1 MIKKKVLFVCTWFPN
16 STNKTMGIF
25 IKKHAQAI
33 HTIAELTTVA
43 LTIQPSKKIYNCQV
57 IHKLDCEVGEL
68 LHIEINSRF
77 WKFLTYSLIFQSFL
91 VRRKMKMLQ
100 PKKFDLV
107 QSNVLFMSGILG
119 LKLSRKFNLPLIHV
133 EHWSGFTKFIKTNI
147 YKNYG
152 KRVIQK
158 ATKVVCVSEFLKGDI
173 SGHVPLDKVVVIPN
187 VVDSNFYPAIKSSSN
202 KIRFLAIGNWKEPK
216 NPLLFIEAL
225 SHLNEK
231 YKNFELTMIGRGKF
245 IAEIKSL
252 ELSYTIHFVDF
263 VSNDLIQNYF
273 ENCDYFLHASNYET
287 FSIVPIESIMTGTPV
302 LVSRVG
308 VLPEIINAQNGH
320 LCDNNLED
328 WICKIE
334 LSIQKKYSVFD
345 VSNSIGDQFN
355 EKNVAFKFK
364 ELYETI

>member
-1 MIKKKVLFVCTWFPN
+1 
-16 STNKTMGIF
+16 MGIF

-158 ATKVVCVSEFLKGDI
+158 ATKVVCVSEFLKADI
-173 SGHVPLDKVVVIPN
+173 AGHVPLDKVVVIPN

-216 NPLLFIEAL
+216 NPLLFIDAL
-225 SHLNEK
+225 SHLNKK

-245 IAEIKSL
+245 IPEIKSL
-252 ELSYTIHFVDF
+252 ELSYKIHFVDF

-287 FSIVPIESIMTGTPV
+287 FSIVPLESIMTGTPV

-334 LSIQKKYSVFD
+334 LAIQKKYSVFD